1 MLGFRDGEQ
10 GRSFSVQEMN
20 LTRMEEQWGQMHDSG
35 ESPCNPDDHSSEAQL
50 SLRTLPPS

>member
-1 MLGFRDGEQ
+1 MFGFRDGEQ